1 MKKFEQVSN
10 QICGSYTFNAAFDS
24 GNLGKV
30 EQVKTVAS
38 ECKYYIYTECDI
50 NHIDL
55 TKY

>member
-30 EQVKTVAS
+30 EQVKTAAS
-38 ECKYYIYTECDI
+38 ECKYLHIYWI
-50 NHIDL
+50 
-55 TKY
+55 